1 MCQYLVRQFVNMDA
15 IITLGREP
23 PERIWLEDVSIADRK
38 AMTLQRAKERDL
50 CRHLRDR
57 RPKSVS
63 DL

>member
-1 MCQYLVRQFVNMDA
+1 MDA

-38 AMTLQRAKERDL
+38 AMTLQRAKERDS